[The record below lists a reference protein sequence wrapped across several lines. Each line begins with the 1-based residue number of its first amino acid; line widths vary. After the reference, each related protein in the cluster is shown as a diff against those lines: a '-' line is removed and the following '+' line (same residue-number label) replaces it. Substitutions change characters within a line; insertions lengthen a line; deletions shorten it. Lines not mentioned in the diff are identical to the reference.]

1 MKLSGFEPDD
11 ELADPILD
19 PALPIIDAHH
29 HLWPSGAH
37 IPYDLAD
44 FGEDL
49 ASGHNIVGTVFVECM
64 TGYRQDGEAALRPV
78 GETEFAVGEAGG
90 VHGVA
95 AGIVGYAD
103 LTDPRVAARTL
114 DGHIAAGQGRFSG
127 VRHNVVWHEREEL
140 IGARRRPP
148 GLLLEPAFRESLA
161 EVARRGLTYDV
172 WLFHGQLAELAATAD
187 ALPELVIIANHMGG
201 PVTHLATP
209 GGRAEVFGPWRE
221 ALIDLARRPNVRLK
235 LGGMGMTNYAFGF
248 EQRPTRPTS
257 AELAAAWEPYID
269 VAVNAFGADRCMFES
284 NFPVDKQSFSYR
296 ALWNAFKRLAAACSI
311 DEKASLFSE
320 TARRVYKI
328 DKISSPAG
336 AL

>member
-187 ALPELVIIANHMGG
+187 ALPDLIIIARTDA
-201 PVTHLATP
+201 VTVDEGCRRTQAYAQAGADMVLTISRCAQSYEDLV
-209 GGRAEVFGPWRE
+209 RIRE
-221 ALIDLARRPNVRLK
+221 AAGVPLLHMLTGWSEK
-235 LGGMGMTNYAFGF
+235 LTPDQLDGVVGVGCFGMPTLFTVAQSLRTN
-248 EQRPTRPTS
+248 
-257 AELAAAWEPYID
+257 LAALRRTHSSSALPLPMTT
-269 VAVNAFGADRCMFES
+269 FADFKEFIG
-284 NFPVDKQSFSYR
+284 FPEV
-296 ALWNAFKRLAAACSI
+296 
-311 DEKASLFSE
+311 EKLQHRFIPMPP
-320 TARRVYKI
+320 R
-328 DKISSPAG
+328 
-336 AL
+336 